1 MTMEPPTISD
11 QERTRSSVQL
21 HFVIGLVSRQ
31 FLMAVGRARFRR
43 PPTPAGGACGRTTL
57 TRDGG
62 RPSSAPRKGPRTR
75 AAEPDLT
82 ARPRIRLAS
91 GHLGPCRRD
100 DLLWMRRN

>member
-1 MTMEPPTISD
+1 MTCSVRYGRPVGPDRTGAISAD

-43 PPTPAGGACGRTTL
+43 PPTPAGRACGRTTL

-82 ARPRIRLAS
+82 DKTHSVINNWIR
-91 GHLGPCRRD
+91 
-100 DLLWMRRN
+100 N